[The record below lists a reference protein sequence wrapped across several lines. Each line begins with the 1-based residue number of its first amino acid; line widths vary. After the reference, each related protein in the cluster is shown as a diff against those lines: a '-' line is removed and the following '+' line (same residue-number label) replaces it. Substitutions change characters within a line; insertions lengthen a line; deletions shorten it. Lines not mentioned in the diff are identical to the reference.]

1 MESVHI
7 ASLSTARPQPV
18 DVEHYRPKNAVADTE
33 HEGYWWLAMDWTNL
47 LPSCIDCNRKRNQK
61 APDPTLTNLVDL
73 FDTDRDRTISMK
85 SGKGTTFPIADE
97 VGRAEFIPF
106 GAAPGNRNTVE
117 NEQRLLL
124 DPTRDEPEEHLV
136 FSTRD
141 VSVVGHR
148 TPMGA
153 MSIQVYGLN
162 RLGLVQERTKLLRDL
177 DFLLDT
183 YLGLGRAVEDI
194 RDKIIAPKEAELA
207 NAQAASRE
215 KLKAELV
222 ECKSIAA
229 KLNGLKENIVREFRH
244 KAEDPQQSYSALVK
258 AWLGD
263 SL

>member
-7 ASLSTARPQPV
+7 ASLSTARALRPV

-124 DPTRDEPEEHLV
+124 DPPVMNL
-136 FSTRD
+136 
-141 VSVVGHR
+141 
-148 TPMGA
+148 
-153 MSIQVYGLN
+153 
-162 RLGLVQERTKLLRDL
+162 
-177 DFLLDT
+177 
-183 YLGLGRAVEDI
+183 
-194 RDKIIAPKEAELA
+194 
-207 NAQAASRE
+207 
-215 KLKAELV
+215 
-222 ECKSIAA
+222 KSIWCF
-229 KLNGLKENIVREFRH
+229 LPGM
-244 KAEDPQQSYSALVK
+244 
-258 AWLGD
+258 
-263 SL
+263 